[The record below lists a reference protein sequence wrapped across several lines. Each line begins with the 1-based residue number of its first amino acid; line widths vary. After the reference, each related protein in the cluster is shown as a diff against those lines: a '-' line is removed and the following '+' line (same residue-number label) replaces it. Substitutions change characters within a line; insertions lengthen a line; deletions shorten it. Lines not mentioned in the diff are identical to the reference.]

1 MNNFVVKVWK
11 NFDLDT
17 DTYILI
23 QNTDFICVCQ
33 SKGYICT
40 RANVA
45 DPYHIN
51 PDPQHLFHLCLPV
64 YWI

>member
-1 MNNFVVKVWK
+1 MVKKYMNNFVVKVWK

-45 DPYHIN
+45 DP
-51 PDPQHLFHLCLPV
+51 
-64 YWI
+64 